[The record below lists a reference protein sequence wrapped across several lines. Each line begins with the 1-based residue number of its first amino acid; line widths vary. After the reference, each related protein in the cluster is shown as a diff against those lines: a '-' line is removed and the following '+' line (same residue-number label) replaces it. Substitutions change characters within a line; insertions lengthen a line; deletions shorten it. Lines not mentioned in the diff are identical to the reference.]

1 MVFFS
6 NSGNLREFWGF
17 ENQVPDRVIHPWV
30 SGFLVPDFITTVF
43 VNKQTAKFINNGDT
57 ALQGH

>member
-6 NSGNLREFWGF
+6 NSGNLREFSGF

-30 SGFLVPDFITTVF
+30 SGFLVPDFITTFF